1 MKENEREWELG
12 VLSGWGE
19 RKNKIVRI
27 KKKTGKERENIKSP
41 QRENKGHKKKINQ
54 TIERS

>member
-1 MKENEREWELG
+1 
-12 VLSGWGE
+12 
-19 RKNKIVRI
+19 VRI

-41 QRENKGHKKKINQ
+41 QREKKGHKKKINQ